1 MAPRVL
7 TIVRFAPAHVLAIIF
22 VEGRI
27 FVSPYHSLHM
37 ERILIS
43 ELPSHIGQSVTINA
57 IVDVR
62 RDQGKM
68 AFFDFRDRTGVVQ
81 GVVFGKPEVLEI
93 AKEASNESS
102 VIVTGTVNV
111 RPEKMIN
118 QKVQNGT
125 IELEITEI
133 IILNK
138 AESLPFEL
146 DSDYGIEVRLDNRPY
161 TLKSRRDRAIFKIQ
175 NEITHGYAEFLRS
188 QGFTE
193 FQAPKL
199 VGGDAEGGAAVF
211 KVPYFRNTTAYLA
224 SSPQFY
230 KQILVGSLERVFTF
244 ATAFR
249 AEKSATTRHLS
260 EYTSLDAE
268 VGFISDHTD
277 LMKILTGLMR
287 HLRTHLESTCSA
299 EFTTLGIEL
308 PKVPTTG
315 ETFPFMKLREAQ
327 QLIKERTGV
336 DKTNEPDLE
345 PEDERWLCE
354 YANTEL
360 NSDYIFIT
368 HYPVSKRPF
377 YTYEDEADKGFT
389 KSFDLLFR
397 GVEIT
402 TGGQRVHN
410 YAHLIERMKLKG
422 LDPDKFSF
430 YLQAFKYGIPPHG
443 GWGMGL
449 ERLTQKFCG
458 LDNVKEAT
466 LFPRD
471 INRIDIFTSG
481 IQSDEAD
488 L

>member
-1 MAPRVL
+1 ML
-7 TIVRFAPAHVLAIIF
+7 FI
-22 VEGRI
+22 
-27 FVSPYHSLHM
+27 SPNSYIM
-37 ERILIS
+37 QRILIG
-43 ELPSHIGQSVTINA
+43 ELSSHIGETVVIKG

-68 AFFDFRDRTGVVQ
+68 AFFDFRDRSGIVQ
-81 GVVFGKPEVLEI
+81 GVVFGKPEVLEV
-93 AKEASNESS
+93 AKTASPESS
-102 VIVTGTVNV
+102 VAITGIVNA
-111 RPEKMIN
+111 RPEKMVN
-118 QKVQNGT
+118 DKVQNGT
-125 IELEITEI
+125 IELEITNI
-133 IILNK
+133 DILNQ
-138 AESLPFEL
+138 AEALPFDL
-146 DSDYGIEVRLDNRPY
+146 DSEYGIEVRLDNRPY
-161 TLKSRRDRAIFKIQ
+161 TLRSKRDRAIFKVQ
-175 NEITHGYAEFLRS
+175 SEITRAYGEYMRS
-188 QGFTE
+188 AGFTE

-211 KVPYFRNTTAYLA
+211 KVPYFRDTTAYLA

-268 VGFISDHTD
+268 MGFIEDHVD
-277 LMKILTGLMR
+277 IMRILTDYMR
-287 HLRTHLESTCSA
+287 FLRNHLEQTVSA
-299 EFTTLGIEL
+299 ELAILGVEL

-315 ETFPFMKLREAQ
+315 DTFPFMKLREAQ
-327 QLIKERTGV
+327 ELIKEKTGV

-354 YANTEL
+354 YAATEFG
-360 NSDYIFIT
+360 SDYIFIT

-377 YTYEDEADKGFT
+377 YTYEDENDLGFT

-402 TGGQRVHN
+402 TGGQRVHDYQN
-410 YAHLIERMKLKG
+410 LIERMKQKG
-422 LDPDKFSF
+422 LESEKFHF

-449 ERLTQKFCG
+449 ERLTQKICG
-458 LDNVKEAT
+458 VENVKEAT

-471 INRIDIFTSG
+471 INRIDTLNSKD
-481 IQSDEAD
+481 QSDEAD